1 MLHLHDEDFS
11 LLRTV
16 KQLSSSLNEEC
27 FIGSVLFL
35 HCSMTSFLEKSGA
48 ERPHAVTALRLPE
61 HLRNSPRRCRSC
73 QGHPTGSAGHHS
85 GGRFFMQL

>member
-1 MLHLHDEDFS
+1 MLYLHDEDFS

-48 ERPHAVTALRLPE
+48 ERPHAVTSLRLPE
-61 HLRNSPRRCRSC
+61 HLRNSPRRCIL
-73 QGHPTGSAGHHS
+73 QGALGIIVGEDSLCSSNKDHH
-85 GGRFFMQL
+85 